1 MKKIS
6 KQSQV
11 VKATKPERSVGL
23 DLGDRLS
30 TIACLT
36 REGEVMEEGRMAN
49 KRNSSAQ
56 ALC

>member
-11 VKATKPERSVGL
+11 VKVAKPERSVGL
-23 DLGDRLS
+23 DLGDRFIHYCVLD
-30 TIACLT
+30 
-36 REGEVMEEGRMAN
+36 
-49 KRNSSAQ
+49 Q